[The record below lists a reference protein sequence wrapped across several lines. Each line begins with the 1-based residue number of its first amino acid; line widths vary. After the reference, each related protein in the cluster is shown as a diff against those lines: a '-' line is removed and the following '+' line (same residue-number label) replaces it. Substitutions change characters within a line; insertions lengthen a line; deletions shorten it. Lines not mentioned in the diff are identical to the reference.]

1 MVNVPLVCAVV
12 LTLAPSDQPRWER
25 YIEAARPSAIE
36 RNTSIPP
43 VLLAQR
49 FFETDYLNVNLI
61 EPEQDNSPMQNESS
75 IAVNPLNRRQLIASA
90 VDYRS
95 GQSAWV
101 YVSSDGGRSWQNI
114 LLGKPNI
121 SGFTAGND
129 PSVAWGPDGTA
140 YVVYGGFNRSTPPSG
155 ENGVFLARSTDGGRS
170 WQAHIPIILHTGTMT
185 ADSAFEDK
193 YYITVDHAGSSP
205 YRGRL
210 YVPWKRVIDRDS
222 STQIV
227 VTWSDDRGMSWHPPV
242 RVSPVLPGTSLDT
255 TFGQSFPLAA
265 TGPNGEVY
273 VVWNSGTQR
282 GIGFAR
288 STDGGRSWSEPRIVH
303 TYQWMGETKF
313 TGTQYNHTLKGGTR
327 AETYPVLVV
336 DTVTGSPRRGWLYL
350 AWAADRVPNVY
361 FSRSTDGGRTWSTPS
376 IVHRDTSRDQFWQ
389 WLALDGTTGDLA
401 LMWLDSRD
409 DPDNRYSRVYVAYSS
424 DGGDTWWE
432 RPVSDTAFDI
442 RRNPFVG
449 GGLSGVFAGDYNGC
463 AFFDGTIYPSSV
475 DMRNAEQNIF
485 DSDVYS
491 APIVVRAPAPVRN
504 FRATTVADDPRRIE
518 LSWQPPVER
527 SFGQPLAP
535 SEYRIIILRN
545 DSLIATL
552 PGGTATYTDRDL
564 PPYTVHRYTAITV
577 AGSDSSAPRWA
588 TGYAGG
594 ARKPAAATILQV
606 WNGRQP
612 TLEATARIQLPT
624 RRADGITPLVNL
636 ARVALLLDGREQAL
650 APLSPSDTGSI
661 VDIPF
666 AAPERG
672 YWRVQV
678 CILDAEGNRS
688 DTSAAF
694 VAYIGPVEARYA
706 DAFDDV
712 TMRRYRVGG
721 GWALTDEFAFSPP
734 RSLTESPGRVYAPSQ
749 RDTLLLFP
757 IRVERDTLTIAFMTA
772 ALVEE
777 RDSAVVEVSTDGN
790 VWQRVLSLNRSLY
803 PEWSDGIRSPADWK
817 LATVR
822 VPVPS
827 APTDVLVRF
836 RFRSNLSVQDDGW
849 FIDDLVIEGS
859 SELSVES
866 SAASVML
873 YPNPTSGIVFVQDV
887 PEDATVEVFSPLG
900 ERIALPNVERVGS
913 TRILDFGT
921 LARGVYTIRLVMRS
935 NVEVL
940 RCVHL
945 GQW

>member
-1 MVNVPLVCAVV
+1 MLVSTVV
-12 LTLAPSDQPRWER
+12 AASVIAAAQSDEPRWER
-25 YIEAARPSAIE
+25 YLEAARPSAVE
-36 RNTSIPP
+36 RRTNIPP
-43 VLLAQR
+43 VLLSQR
-49 FFETDYLNVNLI
+49 YFETDFLNVNLI

-75 IAVNPLNRRQLIASA
+75 IAINPRDRRQLIASA

-101 YVSSDGGRSWQNI
+101 YISSDGGRSWQNV
-114 LLGKPNI
+114 LLGKPSI
-121 SGFTAGND
+121 AGFTAGND

-140 YVVYGGFNRSTPPSG
+140 YVIYGGFNRSTPPTG

-170 WQAHIPIILHTGTMT
+170 WQAHIPVILHTGVMT
-185 ADSAFEDK
+185 VDSAFEDK
-193 YYITVDHAGSSP
+193 YYISIDNAGSSP

-227 VTWSDDRGMSWHPPV
+227 VTWSDDRGTTWHPPV
-242 RVSPVLPGTSLDT
+242 RVSPVLTGTSLDT
-255 TFGQSFPLAA
+255 TFGQSFPLVA

-303 TYQWMGETKF
+303 TYRWLGETKF
-313 TGTQYNHTLKGGTR
+313 TGSQFNHTLKGGTR

-361 FSRSTDGGRTWSTPS
+361 VSRSTDGGLSWSTPR
-376 IVHRDTSRDQFWQ
+376 IIHRDTSGDQFWQ

-409 DPDNRYSRVYVAYSS
+409 DTENRYTRVYVAYSS

-449 GGLSGVFAGDYNGC
+449 GGISGVFAGDYNGC
-463 AFFDGTIYPSSV
+463 AFYDGIIYPSSV

-491 APIVVRAPAPVRN
+491 APIAVRAPGPVRN
-504 FRATTVADDPRRIE
+504 FSATTVADDPRRIV
-518 LSWQPPVER
+518 LTWQPPSTR
-527 SFGQPLAP
+527 SFGQPLGP
-535 SEYRIIILRN
+535 SENRIVLLRN
-545 DSLIATL
+545 DTLIAML
-552 PGGTATYTDRDL
+552 PGGTSTYTDRDL
-564 PPYTVHRYTAITV
+564 PPYTVHRYTAIV
-577 AGSDSSAPRWA
+577 AAGTDSSAPRWA

-594 ARKPAAATILQV
+594 ARKPAGAMILQV
-606 WNGRQP
+606 WNARQP
-612 TLEATARIQLPT
+612 SLEATARIQLPT
-624 RRADGITPLVNL
+624 RRADGVTPLINL
-636 ARVALLLDGREQAL
+636 ARVAVLLDGVEQAI
-650 APLSPSDTGSI
+650 AQLSPSDTGSI
-661 VDIPF
+661 VDVPF
-666 AAPERG
+666 EAPERG

-678 CILDAEGNRS
+678 CVLDAEGNRS
-688 DTSAAF
+688 DTSAAL

-706 DAFDDV
+706 DAFDDA

-721 GWALTDEFAFSPP
+721 GWTLTDEFAYSPP
-734 RSLTESPGRVYAPSQ
+734 HCLTESPHRQYAQSQ

-757 IRVERDTLTIAFMTA
+757 VRVERDSLIIAFVTA

-777 RDSAVVEVSTDGN
+777 RDSALVEVSGDG
-790 VWQRVLSLNRSLY
+790 VTWQRVLSLSRSLD
-803 PEWSDGIRSPADWK
+803 PAWSDGIRTAADWR
-817 LATVR
+817 LVTVR
-822 VPVPS
+822 VLVPS
-827 APTDVLVRF
+827 APTDVVVRF

-849 FIDDLVIEGS
+849 YIDDLVLDGS
-859 SELSVES
+859 SELSV
-866 SAASVML
+866 AHSVEDTRL
-873 YPNPTSGIVFVQDV
+873 YPNPSSGIVLLENV
-887 PEDATVEVFSPLG
+887 PDGATIEVFSALG
-900 ERIALPNVERVGS
+900 TRAELPKIERVGS
-913 TRILDFGT
+913 TCVLDLRT
-921 LARGVYTIRLVMRS
+921 LARGMYTIRLLSRS
-935 NVEVL
+935 AVQVL
-940 RCVHL
+940 HCVHL